1 MCLCTCGPPACLLWK
16 GVCLVSPIV
25 FKPDYLAF
33 FAVGLSCVSPRAFR
47 GWPSFR
53 CVARGHCVLLR
64 GSPFHLVGGSC
75 AAEECFGLTWSYWS
89 IFVSVAC
96 FWLFFFF
103 GSPQPTKL
111 NFKPFFF
118 SNIFPSFTTY
128 YFYYCFAQDS
138 FYYNSFSQTRRL
150 IRNLLTIHAVQH
162 PPLPFRVVSP
172 SHCERRPCFEWQEPF
187 GWVGMCH

>member
-53 CVARGHCVLLR
+53 CVARGHCVPWLTLSFGWWFLCCRGVFWFDVVLLVD
-64 GSPFHLVGGSC
+64 F
-75 AAEECFGLTWSYWS
+75 CFCCLLL
-89 IFVSVAC
+89 A
-96 FWLFFFF
+96 FFFF
-103 GSPQPTKL
+103 FDPPQPTKL

-187 GWVGMCH
+187 GWVGMCR